1 MRKKREIY
9 KEEDKIDTT
18 KTDTLTIK
26 KKIQNTTQT
35 QARAASAEKIKI
47 YLNEAAAQKKT

>member
-1 MRKKREIY
+1 MRKKIY